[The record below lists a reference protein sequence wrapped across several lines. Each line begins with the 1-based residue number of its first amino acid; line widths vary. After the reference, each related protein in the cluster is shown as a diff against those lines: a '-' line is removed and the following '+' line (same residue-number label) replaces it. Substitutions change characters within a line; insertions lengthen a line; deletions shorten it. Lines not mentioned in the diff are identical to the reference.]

1 MCLSPSGGRSGTK
14 SRRPAVGCWG
24 PSCPG
29 RTLPSRSRRRCWAAG
44 GASWMRQAFKPKQ
57 RSVQMETQL
66 SDRSLRK
73 TGLDVLG
80 DRPWGSHFCLFFE
93 TKSDLL
99 DILVPYFTTGLAQNE
114 FCYWVVADP
123 LTEDDA
129 RHALSQALP
138 ASDRRLIDQQMAF
151 IPCEE
156 CYLRDGIF
164 DLDVVAR
171 EWQEHLSDA
180 LSAGYDGIRVTGSTG
195 WLHTREWRDFWKY
208 EATLNESIADQ
219 RMTVLCTYPLVGSS
233 GGDIL
238 DVTHTHQS
246 AVTKR
251 GGSWEVIETAALK
264 DAKEEIRKLNEELE
278 QRVVERTQQ
287 LRVAQAELARA
298 ERLTTMGLLAASIT
312 HEIAQPVS
320 AMVADGGSC
329 LRWLENNRPNLDEAR
344 EAGRQMVQ
352 KGNRAADVFRSI
364 RSLVQKAEPRVAR
377 LDVDTLIEE
386 VLVLARGEL
395 RQHGVAARTEIEEHL
410 PPVLGDR
417 MQLQQVLLNLIMN
430 AVQAMS
436 DVHDRPRDLV
446 IRSKSDTPGDGV
458 LIVVE
463 DSGRGFDAG
472 AGKRIFES
480 MFTTKTGGMGMG
492 LSISRSIIAAH
503 GGRIW
508 ASPGESVG
516 AIFRIVL
523 PSEPSGEGHQI
534 K

>member
-1 MCLSPSGGRSGTK
+1 
-14 SRRPAVGCWG
+14 
-24 PSCPG
+24 
-29 RTLPSRSRRRCWAAG
+29 
-44 GASWMRQAFKPKQ
+44 
-57 RSVQMETQL
+57 METHL
-66 SDRSLRK
+66 SDSSLRR

-129 RHALSQALP
+129 RQALSQALA
-138 ASDRRLIDQQMAF
+138 ASDRHLIDQQMEF

-156 CYLRDGIF
+156 CYLHDGVF
-164 DLDVVAR
+164 DLDRVAG
-171 EWQEHLSDA
+171 EWQAHLTDA
-180 LSAGYDGIRVTGSTG
+180 LAAGYDGIRVTGCTG
-195 WLHTREWRDFWKY
+195 WLHTREWVDFWKY
-208 EATLNESIADQ
+208 EANLNESIVNQ
-219 RMTVLCTYPLVGSS
+219 PMTVLCTYPLVGSS

-251 GGSWEVIETAALK
+251 GGNWEVIETAALK

-278 QRVVERTQQ
+278 QRVIERTQE
-287 LRVAQAELARA
+287 LRVAQNELARA

-312 HEIAQPVS
+312 HEIAQPIS
-320 AMVADGGSC
+320 AMVADGNSC
-329 LRWLENNRPNLDEAR
+329 LRWLEDKQPGLEEAV
-344 EAGRQMVQ
+344 EAARHVVSN
-352 KGNRAADVFRSI
+352 GNRAIDVFRSI
-364 RSLVQKAEPRVAR
+364 RSLVQKAEPRVAP
-377 LDVDTLIEE
+377 LDIDTVVKE
-386 VLVLARGEL
+386 VLVLAKGEL
-395 RQHGVAARTEIEEHL
+395 RQQRVALRTEIQSDL
-410 PPVLGDR
+410 PSVLGDR

-436 DVHDRPRDLV
+436 GVNDRPRDLI
-446 IRSKSDTPGDGV
+446 IRCGANTRDDDI

-463 DSGRGFDAG
+463 DSGIGFDAG
-472 AGKRIFES
+472 AAERIFDS
-480 MFTTKTGGMGMG
+480 MFTTKAGGMGMG

-508 ASPGESVG
+508 ASPGETVG

-523 PSEPSGEGHQI
+523 PSERRTKANQI
-534 K
+534 Q